1 MSPTVGWL
9 RDRPHG
15 DRLGLCYLFV
25 TPLNRPDKRGWKQRM
40 QLLLATFSC
49 LPQMVEMVG
58 ARGFHSARSPVWLG
72 YCGNREWHV
81 RLFAWACSPLIIPIL
96 LFILFMLRTPRF
108 LSRWGHSAG

>member
-58 ARGFHSARSPVWLG
+58 ARGFHSAVPSVAGLLSKPRVACPIVCLG
-72 YCGNREWHV
+72 
-81 RLFAWACSPLIIPIL
+81 
-96 LFILFMLRTPRF
+96 MLTADDPDP
-108 LSRWGHSAG
+108 SVHSVHAAHRDFCH